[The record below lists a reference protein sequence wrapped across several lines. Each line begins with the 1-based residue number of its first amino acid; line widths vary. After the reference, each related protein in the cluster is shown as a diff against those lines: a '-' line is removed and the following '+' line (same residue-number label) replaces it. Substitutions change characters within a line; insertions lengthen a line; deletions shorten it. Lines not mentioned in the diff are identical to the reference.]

1 MRHSI
6 RPLFLLFSLAYSAA
20 NAQVQVNSTLTPEQ
34 YINDILLGDGV
45 EAFNVQLT
53 GSAVQIGH
61 MTGAAATPAPIS
73 EGLILSSAQASN
85 VGCATNGDV
94 PFGEGVSGDASLLSV
109 ANSVPPLIGQN
120 FSVGSVNN
128 ICAIEFDFVASGDSI
143 KFNYFFGSDEYL
155 TWVNTQYNDV
165 FAFFLSGPGITG
177 PYSAPAGYPGG
188 AINIAILPE
197 TNPPLPITISS
208 VNNVL
213 NNAYYINNQGNSQFC
228 QNGLTT
234 MLTAEAGGLLCGETY
249 HIKLAIADG
258 SDTALESIVVIEAG
272 SFSSNDLFI
281 ETDIPQTPPD
291 FPSLTLL
298 EGCVDGTITI
308 FRPTVVEADT
318 VLLTIGGSAIPDLD
332 YVALPDTVFFAPGV
346 GEVPIDLIT
355 LSDSEVED
363 LEDIFV
369 SYSYINSCEDTI
381 EVNVLLNIQDYQ
393 PMQLDLPESILL
405 CNGDTQ
411 SLSALPNGGQSP
423 FIYEW
428 SNGSDA
434 PQQTVGQNGSEN
446 LTVTV
451 SDYCG
456 NSVSQDIEVSV
467 PNQNTIFWDFIEVNA
482 PPSLPENTLIEG
494 CVSGLLTIARVS
506 TSGEDSVELSYGGS
520 AVNGTDYDEL
530 PTQVIYAD
538 GEEVITL
545 DVNALFDNQ
554 NEPQETIVITYV
566 YVDGCGI
573 EYSETLTLNI
583 IDYTSPEIVVDTD
596 LFLCEDEDALI
607 SGLPLGGY
615 PPFTYAWSTGQS
627 TTNITVTGGEA
638 EQVTVV
644 TTDYCENESS
654 VTFTIEIPEVMVE
667 PADDEICF
675 GGTIDL
681 QPTGGVQPYL
691 FDYPA
696 DSLDLTNGQFI
707 PTEPGDYTITYTD
720 QCGVSV
726 SSLLEVYFCET
737 EIPNIFTPN
746 GDGTNDRFIIG
757 GSQGFP
763 NSRLE
768 VYNRWGALIFESDA
782 YQNNWEARD
791 VADGVYFYIYYRQDG
806 EKFSGTVTI
815 VR

>member
-1 MRHSI
+1 MRHLI
-6 RPLFLLFSLAYSAA
+6 RPFILLLVLASTAA

-34 YINDILLGDGV
+34 YVNDILLGDGV
-45 EAFNVQLT
+45 EAFNIQLT

-61 MTGAAATPAPIS
+61 MTGAGATPAPIA

-85 VGCATNGDV
+85 VGCSTNTDL

-120 FSVGSVNN
+120 FNVGSVNN

-155 TWVNTQYNDV
+155 TWVNTVYNDV

-177 PYSAPAGYPGG
+177 PYTAPAGYPGG

-197 TNPPLPITISS
+197 TDPPLPITISS

-213 NNAYYINNQGNSQFC
+213 NNAYYINNQGNNQFC

-234 MLTAEAGGLLCGETY
+234 VLTAEAGGLLCGETY

-258 SDTALESIVVIEAG
+258 TDTALESIVVIEAG

-281 ETDIPQTPPD
+281 ETNIPQAPPN
-291 FPSLTLL
+291 FPPLTLL

-308 FRPTVVEADT
+308 FRPSTVEADT
-318 VLLTIGGSAIPDLD
+318 VLLTIGGSALPDLD
-332 YVALPDTVFFAPGV
+332 YVPLPDSVFFEPGV
-346 GEVPIDLIT
+346 GEVPIDIIT
-355 LSDSEVED
+355 LFDGEVED

-369 SYSYINSCEDTI
+369 SYSYINSCEDTV
-381 EVNVLLNIQDYQ
+381 EVSVQLNIQDYQ
-393 PMQLDLPESILL
+393 LPVLDLPESLLL

-411 SLSALPNGGQSP
+411 VLSAVPEGGAAP
-423 FIYEW
+423 YVFDW
-428 SNGSDA
+428 SNGSSA
-434 PQQTVGQNGSEN
+434 PQLTAGQNGSED
-446 LTVTV
+446 LSVTVT
-451 SDYCG
+451 DYCG
-456 NSVSQDIEVSV
+456 NSVSQDIEVNV
-467 PNQNTIFWDFIEVNA
+467 PDQNTIFWDYIEVNA

-494 CVSGLLTIARVS
+494 CVSGLLTIARGS
-506 TSGEDSVELSYGGS
+506 SNGEDSIDLSYGGS
-520 AVNGTDYDEL
+520 AVNGTDYDDL
-530 PTQVIYAD
+530 PNQVVFTD

-545 DVNALFDNQ
+545 EVNALFDNQ
-554 NEPQETIVITYV
+554 GEQQETIVITYV
-566 YVDGCGI
+566 YVDGCDI
-573 EYSETLTLNI
+573 EYTETLTLNI
-583 IDYTSPEIVVDTD
+583 IDYTTPEIVVDTD
-596 LFLCEDEDALI
+596 LFLCEGEDALI

-627 TTNITVTGGEA
+627 TANITVTGGET
-638 EQVTVV
+638 EQVSVV

-654 VTFTIEIPEVMVE
+654 ATFTIEIPEVMVA

-696 DSLDLTNGQFI
+696 DSLDLIEGQFI
-707 PTEPGDYTITYTD
+707 PSLTGEYTISYTD
-720 QCGVSV
+720 QCGVTV
-726 SSLLEVYFCET
+726 SSFLEVYFCET

-746 GDGTNDRFIIG
+746 SDGINDRFVIG

-768 VYNRWGALIFESDA
+768 IYNRWGKLIYEQDA
-782 YQNNWEARD
+782 YQNNWDARD
-791 VADGVYFYIYYRQDG
+791 VADGVYFYLYFRQDG

-815 VR
+815 SR